1 MAQLLDCLPPRT
13 WRLLAWL
20 GVALVLALSLL
31 TVPVPASMEF
41 WSADKLVHAGMYG
54 SLMLSFGRGYRRTRW
69 LSIALALG
77 ALGLGIEGLQ
87 SLTPNRSASL
97 LDEIANLSGISIML
111 ALLRSTALGGAPVCT
126 QTP

>member
-1 MAQLLDCLPPRT
+1 MMVRLLDCLSPQA
-13 WRLLAWL
+13 WRRLAWL

-31 TVPVPASMEF
+31 RVPVPASMEF
-41 WSADKLVHAGMYG
+41 WSADKLVHVGMYA
-54 SLMLSFGRGYRRTRW
+54 SLMLSFGRGYRRARW

-111 ALLRSTALGGAPVCT
+111 ALLRWTALGGAPES
-126 QTP
+126 P

>member
-1 MAQLLDCLPPRT
+1 MARLLDWLAPQV
-13 WRLLAWL
+13 WRWLAWL

-31 TVPVPASMEF
+31 SVPVPASMEF
-41 WSADKLVHAGMYG
+41 WSADKLVHGGMYG
-54 SLMLSFGRGYRRTRW
+54 SLMLSFGRGYQRARW

-87 SLTPNRSASL
+87 SLTPDRSASL

-111 ALLRSTALGGAPVCT
+111 ALLRWTALGGVPEST